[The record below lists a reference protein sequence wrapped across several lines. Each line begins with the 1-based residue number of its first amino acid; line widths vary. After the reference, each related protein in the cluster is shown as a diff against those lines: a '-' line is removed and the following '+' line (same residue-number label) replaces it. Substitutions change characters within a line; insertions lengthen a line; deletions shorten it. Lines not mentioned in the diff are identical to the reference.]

1 MEKKNIRRGT
11 KNNIKWLW
19 VIYWGITIIWKNE
32 QKRKKGNYW
41 HVYMFIR
48 GGKRKMLTLKEVG
61 EVLRISET
69 TLRSWVDTGILKGYK
84 FNREY
89 RVSKEDLDAFIED
102 SKVTKF

>member
-1 MEKKNIRRGT
+1 
-11 KNNIKWLW
+11 
-19 VIYWGITIIWKNE
+19 
-32 QKRKKGNYW
+32 
-41 HVYMFIR
+41 
-48 GGKRKMLTLKEVG
+48 MLTLKEVG

-89 RVSKEDLDAFIED
+89 RVSRDDLDAFIEN